1 MQQNTIKAVIS
12 RVQFRNV
19 SDGWRRQ
26 ALRILDERNSYPH
39 IDDLRRFL
47 DKEVRDLSDPV
58 YGIADVSSGTHA
70 SFNTLIIGIPRDDGH
85 VAFLWQLYY

>member
-1 MQQNTIKAVIS
+1 MLSELNSQNTIKAVIS

-47 DKEVRDLSDPV
+47 DTEVRD
-58 YGIADVSSGTHA
+58 
-70 SFNTLIIGIPRDDGH
+70 
-85 VAFLWQLYY
+85 